1 MKKPAQ
7 STLITHSHNARDVVL
22 GNYSWLGINLCCWT
36 ERKEKPEEHKPILK
50 DNIRNEL
57 ATRRVLQEKVF
68 LEILQIHRKT
78 PEACDYFKKETLAQV
93 FSCEFCKVSKNNFFI
108 TEHLRA
114 TALDIFQCVKRTGG
128 LQQLHGSCRQVCA

>member
-68 LEILQIHRKT
+68 LEILQNSQENTCTR
-78 PEACDYFKKETLAQV
+78 
-93 FSCEFCKVSKNNFFI
+93 VSFLIK
-108 TEHLRA
+108 LQA
-114 TALDIFQCVKRTGG
+114 WG
-128 LQQLHGSCRQVCA
+128 LQLY